1 MNLKILLPFLLL
13 VALVTSCKKKDS
25 EQSVIR
31 PVLTQTAEVREKKP
45 YLFFS
50 GFSKSEKKI
59 QVSFRVGGQVAEL
72 PIKVGE
78 RLHVDQLIARL
89 DDQDYALQV
98 QQVAAVEEQAQAK
111 LKDAYSH
118 YQRLKILYESE
129 SMSKQELEHARAVYD
144 AAKAA
149 AFQVASQLDLAKK
162 EQSYTVLKGEGNL
175 FEVAAKHVEVR
186 ENVQPGQPIA
196 TLISV
201 QALQVEIAVPESEI
215 GLVKRGTPVDL
226 FFTIYP
232 NEAFQGTVDE
242 VGVSSPG
249 NTTFPVTITLS
260 KQDERLRPGM
270 AVKARMEKPASPAS
284 NMIWVS
290 LEALGHDDSGHF
302 VYLYEDGLAKKTP
315 VKLGELS
322 SEGIEVT
329 AGLVPGQKV
338 IVAGLRF
345 LSDQQQ
351 VKLLEKL

>member
-1 MNLKILLPFLLL
+1 MKLKTFLPLLFL
-13 VALVTSCKKKDS
+13 VALTTSCKKKNS

-31 PVLTQTAEVREKKP
+31 PVLTQTVEVREKKP

-78 RLHVDQLIARL
+78 KLHANQLIARL

-98 QQVAAVEEQAQAK
+98 QQVAAAAEQAQAK

-129 SMSKQELEHARAVYD
+129 SMSRQELEHARAVYD

-149 AFQVASQLDLAKK
+149 TAQVASQLDLAKK
-162 EQSYTVLKGEGNL
+162 EQSYTILKGESEL
-175 FEVAAKHVEVR
+175 LEVAAKHVEVR
-186 ENVQPGQPIA
+186 ENVQPGQPVA
-196 TLISV
+196 TLISA
-201 QALQVEIAVPESEI
+201 QGLQVEVAVPESEI
-215 GLVKRGTPVDL
+215 GLVKQGSPVDL
-226 FFTIYP
+226 FFSVYP
-232 NEAFQGTVDE
+232 SESFQGTVDE
-242 VGVSSPG
+242 VGVSSPR
-249 NTTFPVTITLS
+249 NTAFPVTITLL
-260 KQDERLRPGM
+260 KQDERLRAGM
-270 AVKARMEKPASPAS
+270 AVKARMEKPSSPAS

-290 LEALGHDDSGHF
+290 LEAIGHDDTGHF
-302 VYLYEDGLAKKTP
+302 VYLFEEGFAKKIP

-329 AGLVPGQKV
+329 AGLIPGQKV

-345 LSDQQQ
+345 LSDKQQ